1 MRRRRGQLPPLGSKP
16 VGQFV
21 QSILNTAPKDVRIG
35 CCTACKGMLNSEE
48 PAMDYGIDCT

>member
-21 QSILNTAPKDVRIG
+21 QSILNTAPKDVQGVAQHVKVRS
-35 CCTACKGMLNSEE
+35 TRKNL
-48 PAMDYGIDCT
+48 P